1 MPIGEAQLRVVAHK
15 PRKGWLQDCVA
26 GVEPV
31 ALARELLGQTPG
43 LDKVPAPEVEAVG
56 FVTDSAT
63 TRLVYTAPLSLSA
76 LLAIDAEQGD
86 PEWTL
91 LAPWGKTSL
100 DALDDVHAMVL
111 NHWRLAV
118 AETTAAFDLLPN
130 YFTTTQVRALYSSIW
145 GQARDWSNFH
155 RWLHK
160 NNAGICREVAPQ
172 KVETEV
178 DKALNSAPHLMAAA
192 AAAGTTANLLSAAIA
207 GATSSG
213 LVGTSPVAVGTLA
226 RALPGVRV
234 AAALTGGA
242 IAYQRSVARGKAP
255 AWFTRTHPERRV
267 LQEPYSPRPE
277 WLQQNQLART
287 LH

>member
-1 MPIGEAQLRVVAHK
+1 MSRAPLRLSGSEVPTTQNQLAVPVVQWM
-15 PRKGWLQDCVA
+15 KGLT
-26 GVEPV
+26 P
-31 ALARELLGQTPG
+31 ALATEPGVPSPVGQ
-43 LDKVPAPEVEAVG
+43 
-56 FVTDSAT
+56 
-63 TRLVYTAPLSLSA
+63 SL
-76 LLAIDAEQGD
+76 
-86 PEWTL
+86 P
-91 LAPWGKTSL
+91 
-100 DALDDVHAMVL
+100 
-111 NHWRLAV
+111 
-118 AETTAAFDLLPN
+118 
-130 YFTTTQVRALYSSIW
+130 TTTQVRALYSSIW
-145 GQARDWSNFH
+145 GQARDWSNSH

-160 NNAGICREVAPQ
+160 NNAGVCREVAAR
-172 KVETEV
+172 KVEAGV

-192 AAAGTTANLLSAAIA
+192 LGAGTTANILSAAIA

-213 LVGTSPVAVGTLA
+213 LVGISPVAVGTLA

-267 LQEPYSPRPE
+267 LQEPYSPGPE